1 MDLLNQLKTLRD
13 TTTNPEVKSICE
25 SHINKI
31 QNGESVNESAI
42 LESVDQVVKE
52 SEGESAV
59 NPIEMLRQQEI
70 ERSKSAAQRLMESW
84 GGIGSSSSKNSGS
97 YVDGKKEEEAEI
109 NEITNISESLKEVA
123 EKDASAKAF
132 IDSQAVNNLGV
143 YESILAL
150 KGTGIYEH
158 PNVKILC
165 EKFTHLLKNN
175 NTPEFL
181 LAESFVQELQNFNW
195 DNKVKSALDA
205 INGRISSLRP
215 EIEVSK
221 ALYSIEKNAGADFYS
236 PVTESLNRWLV
247 SENKSVALL
256 SKEISRW
263 SFNPVVR
270 NLVNNLSL
278 MESSETKLSIPV
290 NNGNSSVRKVYSPVH
305 VSGGKTVFS
314 IGNNIFEGNSEGIKR
329 LNNVEYSALPES
341 FRSLLESFYSPMV
354 RINENGLSF
363 YVGDSSFKIVE
374 ESDSVSIYSKET
386 KINFSDVNQLA
397 KQIALEISG
406 SLGVNESKAVAD
418 IINLYNN
425 FSNVVELDFAKRL
438 ESKVFEGVS
447 VNLIKWNSN
456 LYLNRINEGM
466 NENSLF
472 QVNGSQATS
481 MVKDL
486 MKYDISEGL
495 TEFLDGENRIKSI
508 MLNDRKQ
515 IIENISIVENE
526 INKISH
532 AMSTNPL
539 YENSKEMARAKQ
551 MLEQELSSLRKKWA
565 AVNEEIEK
573 IESTA
578 QEIGDLNEDEKFT
591 VGDYVKV
598 KESGNTGKIISVDST
613 SGSYTVLM
621 DNGRTGDFRMDEIVD
636 IEEALKSAGEENQE
650 ADETQEE
657 VKENETPI
665 EATEENTE
673 DVLEESSQDMA
684 VAPENKTAS
693 EKDKTP
699 AATLKANTSEA
710 PSANDQDEAGK
721 KDIEKE
727 DHANLE
733 EAPEGSEKETK
744 FEVNLKDSLVDKIGY
759 NVNENTEEVEGNS
772 DLAEAPTDGNSE
784 LSERDV
790 ENTDQQLAEAP
801 GGRTHADYDV
811 KAAKADEKNPDM
823 VKTDPEMASA
833 PGDGK
838 DKELHHEVGD
848 EMGYNLDEAD
858 DMEKTDQQLAVAP
871 GGEHK
876 AEYDVEV
883 AKAEK
888 AAADIMKT
896 NQELAEA
903 PAAGTDAE
911 TDVEVNPEMGYNIDE
926 SEESKKN

>member
-1 MDLLNQLKTLRD
+1 MDLLNQLKTLRE

-52 SEGESAV
+52 SEGETAA

-84 GGIGSSSSKNSGS
+84 GGIGSNSSRNSGS
-97 YVDGKKEEEAEI
+97 YVDGKKEDTAEV
-109 NEITNISESLKEVA
+109 TNISESLKEVA
-123 EKDASAKAF
+123 EKDPSAKAF
-132 IDSQAVNNLGV
+132 LDSQAVNNLGV
-143 YESILAL
+143 YESILSL

-181 LAESFVQELQNFNW
+181 LAEAFVQELQNFNW
-195 DNKVKSALDA
+195 DNKVKAAVEA
-205 INGRISSLRP
+205 IKENIASLRP

-221 ALYSIEKNAGADFYS
+221 ALYSIEKNAGSDFYS
-236 PVTESLNRWLV
+236 PVTESLNKWLI

-263 SFNPVVR
+263 SFNPTVR
-270 NLVNNLSL
+270 NLVNTLSL
-278 MESSETKLSIPV
+278 MESSESKLSIPV

-305 VSGGKTVFS
+305 VAGGKTVFT
-314 IGNNIFEGNSEGIKR
+314 IGNNVFEGNSEGIKR
-329 LNNVEYSALPES
+329 LSNVEYASLPEE

-354 RINENGLSF
+354 KINESGLSF
-363 YVGDSSFKIVE
+363 YVGNSSFKIVE
-374 ESDSVSIYSKET
+374 ESDSVSIYSKDN
-386 KINFSDVNQLA
+386 KINFSDKTQLA

-406 SLGVNESKAVAD
+406 SLGVNESKAVSD
-418 IINLYNN
+418 IINLYEN

-438 ESKVFEGVS
+438 ESKVFEGVA

-472 QVNGSQATS
+472 QVNGTQATS

-515 IIENISIVENE
+515 IIDNIAIVENE
-526 INKISH
+526 INKISQ

-539 YENSKEMARAKQ
+539 YENSKEMVRAKH
-551 MLEQELSSLRKKWA
+551 MLEQELSSLREKWA

-573 IESTA
+573 MESSSVEVE
-578 QEIGDLNEDEKFT
+578 EINEDQKFN

-598 KESGNTGKIISVDST
+598 KESGNTGKIISMDST

-650 ADETQEE
+650 ADETQED
-657 VKENETPI
+657 VKENESPI
-665 EATEENTE
+665 ETSEEILE
-673 DVLEESSQDMA
+673 DTLEESSHDMA

-710 PSANDQDEAGK
+710 PSSKDQDEAGK

-733 EAPEGSEKETK
+733 EAPEGIEKGTDYSVK
-744 FEVNLKDSLVDKIGY
+744 LKDSLVDEVGY
-759 NVNENTEEVEGNS
+759 NVNENTEEVES
-772 DLAEAPTDGNSE
+772 ADSEMSSAPAEGNSE

-801 GGRTHADYDV
+801 GGRSHADYDV
-811 KAAKADEKNPDM
+811 KSVKGEESNPDM
-823 VKTDPEMASA
+823 VKTDPDMASA
-833 PGDGK
+833 PGDGT
-838 DKELHHEVGD
+838 DKELHHEIGG

-858 DMEKTDQQLAVAP
+858 DVEKTDQQLAVAP

-911 TDVEVNPEMGYNIDE
+911 TDVEVNTEMGYNLDE